1 MEIYMF
7 FAIGQCATMTTMFGL
22 WMLKLSY
29 DTFFLVIN
37 FINQSW
43 VPCHIIVGLFEMPNI
58 FYVAFIE
65 QVKVILV

>member
-1 MEIYMF
+1 MF

-43 VPCHIIVGLFEMPNI
+43 VPCHIIVGLFETFDI
-58 FYVAFIE
+58 F
-65 QVKVILV
+65 KVVLEE